1 MNKKKKVIF
10 VGGSSYSGS
19 TLLDMAISSGPD
31 GFSAGEVYALFYP
44 WQRWHIEP
52 RCSCNDKMCSIWTA
66 IKKKGVGRL
75 YFEIFK
81 MFPNI
86 KYIVDSSKDP
96 LWISANSKKLKLK
109 GIECKNILIYKTPLE
124 FAYSKYKRGST
135 KWKKAWKNYYQLY
148 FSLIKNPI
156 IIKYSDFVGMP
167 QKYLKIICMQLDI
180 NYFEGKESFWKYN
193 HHTLFGNNSAKIHLY
208 AKENEKFDE
217 YKNKSDLKKSLNK
230 MKIEDVH
237 RRFYYD
243 QGFINILPN
252 FIINEVSNDHKIKNI
267 QKYLENNKIGLEIK
281 KNNGGI
287 KKFSIFIIFL
297 FKIRNEY
304 RKIYSKNYERKLRF
318 KKML

>member
-1 MNKKKKVIF
+1 M
-10 VGGSSYSGS
+10 
-19 TLLDMAISSGPD
+19 
-31 GFSAGEVYALFYP
+31 
-44 WQRWHIEP
+44 
-52 RCSCNDKMCSIWTA
+52 
-66 IKKKGVGRL
+66 
-75 YFEIFK
+75 
-81 MFPNI
+81 
-86 KYIVDSSKDP
+86 
-96 LWISANSKKLKLK
+96 
-109 GIECKNILIYKTPLE
+109 
-124 FAYSKYKRGST
+124 
-135 KWKKAWKNYYQLY
+135 
-148 FSLIKNPI
+148 
-156 IIKYSDFVGMP
+156 
-167 QKYLKIICMQLDI
+167 
-180 NYFEGKESFWKYN
+180 
-193 HHTLFGNNSAKIHLY
+193 FGNNSAKIHLY
-208 AKENEKFDE
+208 AKGNERFDE

-287 KKFSIFIIFL
+287 KKFSLFIIFL